1 MLDVAGQKTQENPI
15 RIGLTP
21 APVNRWLATIRP
33 PEHRWLACVVI
44 CVFLKEQE
52 GLEPQLKFI
61 TKKVQKSTAQRLQQ
75 EA

>member
-1 MLDVAGQKTQENPI
+1 VLDVAGQKTQENPI

-33 PEHRWLACVVI
+33 PEHRWLACIVI

-52 GLEPQLKFI
+52 GQSPY
-61 TKKVQKSTAQRLQQ
+61 
-75 EA
+75 